1 MRHRPSARTRPDGRY
16 VVTFILEPEEAIVVM
31 AGMERVLDQA
41 RAEVAA
47 PSCTRTTNLHAHHVV
62 YWSQGG
68 RTELAD
74 LINPQ
79 STPTGCA
86 ICARGRVGC
95 GRRSAPLHGN

>member
-47 PSCTRTTNLHAHHVV
+47 LPVESPDELTLVE
-62 YWSQGG
+62 
-68 RTELAD
+68 RTEPLMPLRVTCGLFLTEWELTAKH
-74 LINPQ
+74 
-79 STPTGCA
+79 
-86 ICARGRVGC
+86 ARD
-95 GRRSAPLHGN
+95 